1 MRRIL
6 AFLILLPLAVVVVA
20 LAVANRHALMLS
32 LDPFNTASPAISL
45 SAPVYVVIFAT
56 FALGVLLGGIATWFG
71 QGRWRREARERRAE
85 AARWRSEA
93 MRLREREAER
103 AGLPAPIERAA

>member
-20 LAVANRHALMLS
+20 LAVANRHLLTLS
-32 LDPFNTASPAISL
+32 LDPFNTAAPAVSL
-45 SAPVYVVIFAT
+45 RAPVYVVVFAT
-56 FALGVLLGGIATWFG
+56 FALGVLLGGIATWLG
-71 QGRWRREARERRAE
+71 QGRWRRETRERRAE

-103 AGLPAPIERAA
+103 AGLPAPIDRAA